1 MIDLER
7 LSLLKGEAAFTTSTS
22 VGIGV
27 GVIIT
32 DTSTGEVIFTSVN
45 HGFDVN
51 AVQTTTYPHVR
62 RWTDVCGDSI
72 LHARSDALAPLTP
85 VYGTCIG
92 PVRSMQVPR

>member
-1 MIDLER
+1 MSMIDLER

-51 AVQTTTYPHVR
+51 AVQTTTCTHTFEDGQTFAV
-62 RWTDVCGDSI
+62 T
-72 LHARSDALAPLTP
+72 AFFTP
-85 VYGTCIG
+85 AQTH
-92 PVRSMQVPR
+92 